1 MVGTSRVPM
10 SLLFTCS
17 FTVRVSCLIYICI
30 YILIFRVNESSHY
43 DLAFTDVH
51 FKPGQIRRHF
61 VEVPE
66 GATWAGM

>member
-1 MVGTSRVPM
+1 MLGTSRVPM

-17 FTVRVSCLIYICI
+17 CTVRVPCLIYI

>member
-1 MVGTSRVPM
+1 M
-10 SLLFTCS
+10 FN
-17 FTVRVSCLIYICI
+17 IYI
-30 YILIFRVNESSHY
+30 YIFLIFRVNESSHY

-66 GATWAGM
+66 GATWAGK